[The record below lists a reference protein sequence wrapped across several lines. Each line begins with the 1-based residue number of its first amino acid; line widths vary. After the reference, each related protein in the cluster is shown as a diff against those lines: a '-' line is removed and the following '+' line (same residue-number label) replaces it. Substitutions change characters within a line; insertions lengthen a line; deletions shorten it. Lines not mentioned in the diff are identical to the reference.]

1 MPATRD
7 RYGEDFM
14 LVPLKCIGCCLSA
27 RASGFYGLQV
37 SLYGLTA
44 EPGKVYYFRART
56 TGGRSSAAGR
66 GFGDEAAS
74 IDLDPVNP
82 DAGKRL
88 VRCSQFSSSHLKK

>member
-1 MPATRD
+1 
-7 RYGEDFM
+7 M

-74 IDLDPVNP
+74 IDLDLVNP
-82 DAGKRL
+82 DEGKRL
-88 VRCSQFSSSHLKK
+88 VRYSQFSSSHLKK